1 MVERLGEVN
10 RIRPLSGGTANRQPM
25 ARPGSPA
32 PQGFAKLLSERLGE
46 VKFSAHAT
54 TRLASRGIRLSDVE
68 LGKLREAVDMAAAK
82 GARDALVM
90 VGDVALVVSVTNRTV
105 VTALD
110 RDSARAH
117 VFTNIDSAV
126 IT

>member
-1 MVERLGEVN
+1 MAERLGEVN
-10 RIRPLSGGTANRQPM
+10 RIRPIAGARTGRQPV
-25 ARPGSPA
+25 ASSGRTA
-32 PQGFAKLLSERLGE
+32 PQSFAQVLSERLGD

-54 TRLASRGIRLSDVE
+54 TRLSSRGIRLGEAE
-68 LGKLREAVDMAAAK
+68 LRKLREAVDLAAAK

-90 VGDVALVVSVTNRTV
+90 VDDVALVVSIANRTV